1 MLKSFAQGSQ
11 TGLELELVSEAQV
24 LLSIP
29 SYFVFLSLFFH
40 FVSESFG
47 YRSGSFFSR
56 RVLRVYCSQHSDF
69 ALKKWKP

>member
-29 SYFVFLSLFFH
+29 CYFVLSLFFLLSVNPLVIAQEL
-40 FVSESFG
+40 FFLE
-47 YRSGSFFSR
+47 GS
-56 RVLRVYCSQHSDF
+56 LECIAHNT
-69 ALKKWKP
+69 LILL